1 MSKKDEKKTRQA
13 GDKNTLLIEN
23 NGDFVTIRT
32 RSILVAAIIG
42 SIELALCVACIF
54 VMKGAW
60 GLPWF
65 WVMFSSV
72 ILGIIYFTVNE
83 LLSKI
88 VLNSPKMT
96 MTVYNPL
103 KKEYKFSDI
112 NYIDAKTT
120 KSGRAVLHVVTVY
133 IGDGR
138 RSVEI
143 ATLSEKQA
151 YELASLLR
159 GMLDNA
165 AMIYPEGNEEP
176 FNLDDNNKKSPL
188 EVFREKFGKKPADN
202 SNDDSLKSTLMAEK
216 DASAS
221 EAQTAAK
228 EDDFA
233 SEAQTAAK
241 EDDTAACE
249 ENSKEKLE
257 ESDETDSDKPEENE
271 ENDSSLSDVSEG
283 TSVEPKSALD
293 HSESTAKAEEAEP
306 ENATD
311 NNEFLTV

>member
-13 GDKNTLLIEN
+13 SDKNTLLIEN
-23 NGDFVTIRT
+23 NGDIVTIRT

-202 SNDDSLKSTLMAEK
+202 SNNDSLESTLAAEK
-216 DASAS
+216 DAS
-221 EAQTAAK
+221 
-228 EDDFA
+228 A

-257 ESDETDSDKPEENE
+257 ESDETGSDKPEENE
-271 ENDSSLSDVSEG
+271 ENDSSASDVSEG

-293 HSESTAKAEEAEP
+293 HSESTAKAEEAES